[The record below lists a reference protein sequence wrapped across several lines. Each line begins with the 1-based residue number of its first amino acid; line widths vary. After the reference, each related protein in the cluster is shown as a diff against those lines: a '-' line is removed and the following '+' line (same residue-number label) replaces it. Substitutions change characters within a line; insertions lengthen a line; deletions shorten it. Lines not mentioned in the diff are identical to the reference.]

1 MYIYIHTYRISS
13 ILKWSNQELDVKES
27 MAVLPLFKKGHG
39 LELGYLVAV
48 SSELFLC
55 TLSTKQ

>member
-1 MYIYIHTYRISS
+1 M
-13 ILKWSNQELDVKES
+13 DVEES

-39 LELGYLVAV
+39 LELGYSVAV

>member
-1 MYIYIHTYRISS
+1 M
-13 ILKWSNQELDVKES
+13 DVKES
-27 MAVLPLFKKGHG
+27 MAVLPLFKKGDGTG
-39 LELGYLVAV
+39 LEEGYSVAV